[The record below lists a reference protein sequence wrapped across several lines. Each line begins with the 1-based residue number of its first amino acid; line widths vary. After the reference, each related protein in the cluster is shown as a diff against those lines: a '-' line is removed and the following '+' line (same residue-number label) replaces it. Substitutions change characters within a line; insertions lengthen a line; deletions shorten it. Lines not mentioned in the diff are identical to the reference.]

1 MRIASSALL
10 ASLSFVGGC
19 GFVGYEHVS
28 VLTGDGGGAG
38 DGAAM
43 DAGTA
48 DAASDAGPTTYAFR
62 DLCTFANGLVVQDG
76 VPTDDMA
83 AADMASSL
91 VSACGSFPTTSAMQT
106 KPGVLEPAT
115 GRPIGGPG
123 ALYLV
128 GGGETIQSA
137 IAYLQTN
144 DTPLTVARVG
154 NQYILTSRS
163 TGQTVLSV
171 DATTL
176 DASHDLALIQ
186 IAREPQSGTVV
197 LNAYGYYE
205 TGTKAGAFYFANQLA
220 PSLATDANAYYVI
233 LWTDGNGDLLPDV
246 GDTFQLV
253 GSGT

>member
-1 MRIASSALL
+1 MRIASLALL
-10 ASLSFVGGC
+10 ASFSCIGGC
-19 GFVGYEHVS
+19 GVVGYEHVS
-28 VLTGDGGGAG
+28 ALVVDGGAGTDGGAG
-38 DGAAM
+38 D
-43 DAGTA
+43 
-48 DAASDAGPTTYAFR
+48 AASDSGAKDGGATSYAFR
-62 DLCTFANGLVVQDG
+62 DLCAIGNGLVVQDG

-83 AADMASSL
+83 AADLAASL
-91 VSACGSFPTTSAMQT
+91 VSTCGSFPTTTVMEN
-106 KPGVLEPAT
+106 KPGVLEPST

-123 ALYLV
+123 SLYLL

-144 DTPLTVARVG
+144 DTPLMVSRAG

-186 IAREPQSGTVV
+186 IVREPRSGTVV

-220 PSLATDANAYYVI
+220 PTLATDANAYYVI
-233 LWTDGNGDLLPDV
+233 LWTDGNGDLAPNA
-246 GDTFQLV
+246 GDTFMLV